1 MKNTNP
7 TKEAVVN
14 CMLHNGWFI
23 FFSLVAVGLIVASF
37 IVPPTG
43 IIEPSVLAAVGELF
57 AFAALGTVIK
67 AIDKGVDAKV
77 EHNGT
82 SLTVGDLN
90 KDKNNGNEEYPSG
103 ADY

>member
-1 MKNTNP
+1 
-7 TKEAVVN
+7 
-14 CMLHNGWFI
+14 MLHNFWFV

-57 AFAALGTVIK
+57 GFSALGTVVK

-77 EHNGT
+77 QHRDT
-82 SLTVGDLN
+82 SVTIGDLS
-90 KDKNNGNEEYPSG
+90 KQEKIEEDG
-103 ADY
+103 EIL